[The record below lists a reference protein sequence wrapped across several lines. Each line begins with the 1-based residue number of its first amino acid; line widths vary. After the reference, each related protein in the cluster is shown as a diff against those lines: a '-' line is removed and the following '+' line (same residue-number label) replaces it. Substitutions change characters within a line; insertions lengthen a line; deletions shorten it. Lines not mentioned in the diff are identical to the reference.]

1 MKQYLLDAS
10 AFILLIKKANVQT
23 TFRCLQNSL
32 ILDLTVYEVGNA
44 LWRESVLAKFLTDE
58 EAKTLEKVAQIIL
71 SRTDKILNEDLTFQ
85 KIMEIAKTEGLSF
98 YDSSYIYFAK
108 QKNIKLI
115 TEDQTLKAKAQ
126 KYVEAQTT
134 TVLLSA

>member
-23 TFRCLQNSL
+23 TFQCLQSSL
-32 ILDLTVYEVGNA
+32 VLDLTVYEVGNA
-44 LWRESVLAKFLTDE
+44 LWRESTLAKFLTPE

-71 SRTDKILNEDLTFQ
+71 SRTDKILNEDITFQ
-85 KIMEIAKTEGLSF
+85 NIMEIAKTEGLSF

-134 TVLLSA
+134 NALLSA

>member
-23 TFRCLQNSL
+23 TFQCLQNSL
-32 ILDLTVYEVGNA
+32 VLDLTVYEVGNA
-44 LWRESVLAKFLTDE
+44 LWKESTLAKFLTPE
-58 EAKTLEKVAQIIL
+58 ESKTLEKVAQIIL
-71 SRTDKILNEDLTFQ
+71 SRTDKILNEDVTFQ
-85 KIMEIAKTEGLSF
+85 KIMEIAKTENISF

-126 KYVEAQTT
+126 KYVQAQTT
-134 TVLLSA
+134 TTLLSA

>member
-23 TFRCLQNSL
+23 TFQCLQNSL
-32 ILDLTVYEVGNA
+32 VLDLTVYEVGNA
-44 LWRESVLAKFLTDE
+44 LWKESSLSKFLTPE
-58 EAKTLEKVAQIIL
+58 ESKTLEKVAQIIL
-71 SRTDKILNEDLTFQ
+71 SRTDKILNEDVTFQ
-85 KIMEIAKTEGLSF
+85 KIMEIAKTENISF

-108 QKNIKLI
+108 QKNIKLV

-126 KYVEAQTT
+126 KYVQAQTT
-134 TVLLSA
+134 TALLSA

>member
-23 TFRCLQNSL
+23 TFHCLQSSFV
-32 ILDLTVYEVGNA
+32 LDLTVYEVGNA
-44 LWRESVLAKFLTDE
+44 LWRESSLPKFLTPE

-71 SRTDKILNEDLTFQ
+71 SRTDKILNEDITFQ
-85 KIMEIAKTEGLSF
+85 NIMEIAKTEGLSF

-134 TVLLSA
+134 NALLSA

>member
-1 MKQYLLDAS
+1 
-10 AFILLIKKANVQT
+10 
-23 TFRCLQNSL
+23 
-32 ILDLTVYEVGNA
+32 VGNA
-44 LWRESVLAKFLTDE
+44 LWRESNLAKFLTTE

-98 YDSSYIYFAK
+98 YDSSYIYFAR
-108 QKNIKLI
+108 QKNVKLI
-115 TEDQTLKAKAQ
+115 TEDQTLKDKAQ

-134 TVLLSA
+134 TALLSA

>member
-23 TFRCLQNSL
+23 TFQQLQNSL

-44 LWRESVLAKFLTDE
+44 LWKESTLAKYLTPQ

-71 SRTDKILNEDLTFQ
+71 SRTDKILNQDVTFQ
-85 KIMEIAKTEGLSF
+85 QIMEIAKTENLSF

-115 TEDQTLKAKAQ
+115 TEDQTLKEKAQ
-126 KYVEAQTT
+126 KYVQSQTT
-134 TVLLSA
+134 TALLSA

>member
-23 TFRCLQNSL
+23 TFQCLKNSL
-32 ILDLTVYEVGNA
+32 VLDLTVYEVGNA
-44 LWRESVLAKFLTDE
+44 LWRESSLAKYLTPE
-58 EAKTLEKVAQIIL
+58 EAQTLEKVAQIIL
-71 SRTDKILNEDLTFQ
+71 SRTDKILNEDMTFQ
-85 KIMEIAKTEGLSF
+85 KIMEIAKNENLSF

-134 TVLLSA
+134 TALLSA

>member
-23 TFRCLQNSL
+23 TFQYLQNSL

-44 LWRESVLAKFLTDE
+44 LWRESSLTKFLSPQE
-58 EAKTLEKVAQIIL
+58 SETLEKVAQIIL
-71 SRTDKILNEDLTFQ
+71 SRTDKILNQDITFQ
-85 KIMEIAKTEGLSF
+85 QIMQIAKAENLSF

-108 QKNIKLI
+108 QKNIKLV
-115 TEDQTLKAKAQ
+115 TEDPTLKDKAQ
-126 KYVEAQTT
+126 KYVQAQTT
-134 TVLLSA
+134 TALLSA

>member
-23 TFRCLQNSL
+23 TFQCLQNSL
-32 ILDLTVYEVGNA
+32 VLDLTVYEVGNA
-44 LWRESVLAKFLTDE
+44 LWRESSLAQYLTPE

-71 SRTDKILNEDLTFQ
+71 SRTDKILNEDITFQ
-85 KIMEIAKTEGLSF
+85 KIMEIAKTENLSF

-134 TVLLSA
+134 NALLSA

>member
-23 TFRCLQNSL
+23 TFQHLQNSL

-44 LWRESVLAKFLTDE
+44 LWKESTLAKYLTPQ

-71 SRTDKILNEDLTFQ
+71 SRTDKILNQDVTFQ
-85 KIMEIAKTEGLSF
+85 QIMEIAKTENLSF

-115 TEDQTLKAKAQ
+115 TEDQTLKEKAQ
-126 KYVEAQTT
+126 KYVQAQTT
-134 TVLLSA
+134 TALLSA

>member
-23 TFRCLQNSL
+23 TFQCLQRSL
-32 ILDLTVYEVGNA
+32 VLDLTVYEVGNA
-44 LWRESVLAKFLTDE
+44 LWRESSLAKFLTPE
-58 EAKTLEKVAQIIL
+58 EAKSLEKVAQIIL
-71 SRTDKILNEDLTFQ
+71 SRTDKILNEDITFQ
-85 KIMEIAKTEGLSF
+85 NIMEIAKTEGLSF

-134 TVLLSA
+134 NSLLSA

>member
-23 TFRCLQNSL
+23 TFQCLQNSL
-32 ILDLTVYEVGNA
+32 VLDLTVYEVGNA
-44 LWRESVLAKFLTDE
+44 LLKESRLAKFLTPQ

-71 SRTDKILNEDLTFQ
+71 SRTEKILNQDITFQ
-85 KIMEIAKTEGLSF
+85 QIMEIAKTENLSF

-108 QKNIKLI
+108 QNNIKLV
-115 TEDQTLKAKAQ
+115 TEDQTLKEKAQ
-126 KYVEAQTT
+126 KYVQAQTT
-134 TVLLSA
+134 TALLSA

>member
-23 TFRCLQNSL
+23 TFQHLQNSL

-44 LWRESVLAKFLTDE
+44 LLKESGIAKFLTQQ
-58 EAKTLEKVAQIIL
+58 EAKVLEKVAQLIL
-71 SRTDKILNEDLTFQ
+71 SRIDKILNQDVTFQ
-85 KIMEIAKTEGLSF
+85 QIMEIAKTENLSF

-115 TEDQTLKAKAQ
+115 TEDQTLKEKAQ
-126 KYVEAQTT
+126 KYVQAQTT
-134 TVLLSA
+134 TALLSA

>member
-23 TFRCLQNSL
+23 TFRHLQNSL

-44 LWRESVLAKFLTDE
+44 LWKESTLAKYLTKE

-71 SRTDKILNEDLTFQ
+71 SRTDKVLNQDLTFQ
-85 KIMEIAKTEGLSF
+85 QIMEIAKTENLSF

-108 QKNIKLI
+108 QKNVQLV
-115 TEDQTLKAKAQ
+115 TEDPTLKEKAQ
-126 KYVEAQTT
+126 KYVQAQTT
-134 TVLLSA
+134 TALLSA

>member
-44 LWRESVLAKFLTDE
+44 IWRESSLAKFLTAE
-58 EAKTLEKVAQIIL
+58 EAKMLEKVAQIIL
-71 SRTDKILNEDLTFQ
+71 SRTDKILNEDITFQ

-115 TEDQTLKAKAQ
+115 TEDQTLKDKAQ

-134 TVLLSA
+134 TALLSA

>member
-10 AFILLIKKANVQT
+10 AFILLIKKANAQT
-23 TFRCLQNSL
+23 TFQHLQNSL

-44 LWRESVLAKFLTDE
+44 LWKESTLAKYLTKE

-71 SRTDKILNEDLTFQ
+71 SRTDKILNQDVTFQ
-85 KIMEIAKTEGLSF
+85 HIMEIAKTENLSF

-115 TEDQTLKAKAQ
+115 TEDPTLKETAQ
-126 KYVEAQTT
+126 KYVQAQTT
-134 TVLLSA
+134 TALLSA